1 MCGTFTT
8 HINKAIDIYTLRFDT
23 GGRGIP
29 PLLPPQT
36 QHSLRPSNRNSH
48 LNWITVPDALLTPD
62 ATSVFTAP
70 PSPAAPARKPQL
82 PALTGVRTLLA
93 VNIMFFH
100 FTPPHMG
107 PFYPLINNSYVFV
120 GFFILLSGF
129 ILAYN
134 YADRPK
140 PLVAREFWRARFAR
154 LYPIYLLS
162 LLLFVGML
170 GAEWHARSH
179 GQFVAGVVL
188 TPLLMQGWNPDLAT
202 FWNTVAWTLSCE
214 AAFYF
219 AFPWLIRLRW
229 PKTPGRLVALLL
241 VIWAVGLIPHALYL
255 HFNPDHI
262 AGPIDRYS
270 SGTWLRTLK
279 YTPLAYLCTFLA
291 GITLGKLQAS
301 LTLANHHRAWIAGA
315 SLAGIALFFATSVD
329 RVPYVLMHGGFLV
342 PHLQRARHRAQRPEP
357 LRLYLRVEAYRT
369 PRPGQLRHLPAPL
382 QLHQPAAHSQ
392 RPGTAPPRR
401 LRPLVLLRGNAGA
414 RHRRHALRRKTRPQ
428 SHPRP
433 PLRAVTMNDPHLA
446 PRRQQKARRSRPS
459 PSSCAQLSGR
469 VRHRRE
475 AARRRR

>member
-1 MCGTFTT
+1 VT
-8 HINKAIDIYTLRFDT
+8 
-23 GGRGIP
+23 
-29 PLLPPQT
+29 
-36 QHSLRPSNRNSH
+36 
-48 LNWITVPDALLTPD
+48 DALLTPD
-62 ATSVFTAP
+62 AASEAP
-70 PSPAAPARKPQL
+70 TGPSPTAHVRKPQL

-162 LLLFVGML
+162 LVLFVGML

-179 GQFVAGVVL
+179 GQFFEGVVL
-188 TPLLMQGWNPDLAT
+188 TPLLMQGWNPQLAT

-219 AFPWLIRLRW
+219 AFPWLIRLPW
-229 PKTPGRLVALLL
+229 PKSPARLVALLL
-241 VIWAVGLIPHALYL
+241 GIWAVGLIPHTLYL

-270 SGTWLRTLK
+270 SGIWLRTLK

-301 LTLANHHRAWIAGA
+301 LTLKAGHRAWIAAA
-315 SLAGIALFFATSVD
+315 SLASIALFFAFAVD

-342 PHLQRARHRAQRPEP
+342 PFFSALVIGLSGQNLFASVFAWKPIELLGQASYAIFLLHFNFINLLRSHNIPERLHLAAYDPWFSYAATLVLAIAAMHFVEKPARKAILAH
-357 LRLYLRVEAYRT
+357 RT
-369 PRPGQLRHLPAPL
+369 P
-382 QLHQPAAHSQ
+382 
-392 RPGTAPPRR
+392 
-401 LRPLVLLRGNAGA
+401 
-414 RHRRHALRRKTRPQ
+414 Q
-428 SHPRP
+428 S
-433 PLRAVTMNDPHLA
+433 
-446 PRRQQKARRSRPS
+446 
-459 PSSCAQLSGR
+459 
-469 VRHRRE
+469 
-475 AARRRR
+475 